1 MIIFIKF
8 IKIYYKS
15 EIIRNSHIYIYEYM
29 LISSWNIKE
38 TCHSMLRESIVYESS
53 QGEETECPVCAGKE
67 ELFCRGMSEPNN

>member
-8 IKIYYKS
+8 IKILQKQNNMKYMNNAYIFIKYQ
-15 EIIRNSHIYIYEYM
+15 RNGR
-29 LISSWNIKE
+29 
-38 TCHSMLRESIVYESS
+38 TCHSMLREFIVYESS